1 MRAPL
6 QLIGMASVLT
16 LLAACSTTH
25 PTQTQASTASSSAST
40 PAAPQAQTAA
50 VQPNAADQA
59 QLAAQAV
66 AKQRADLNGK
76 SVFFDFDD
84 FTVKSTYNDMLQ
96 AQAAF
101 LKAQPN
107 DHLVLQ
113 GNADERGSAEY
124 NLALGQKRADAVR
137 KSLTLLG
144 APNDRIEA
152 VSFGEEKPRAT
163 CHEEKCW
170 SENRRADFVHSDKR

>member
-25 PTQTQASTASSSAST
+25 PTQTAASTA
-40 PAAPQAQTAA
+40 PAAAASSTASQGHTA
-50 VQPNAADQA
+50 SVKPNEVDQA
-59 QLAAQAV
+59 QLAAEAA
-66 AKQRADLNGK
+66 AKQRIELNGK
-76 SVFFDFDD
+76 SVFFDFDNY
-84 FTVKSTYNDMLQ
+84 TVKPSYNDMLQ

-101 LKAQPN
+101 MKAQPS
-107 DHLVLQ
+107 DHLTLQ

-144 APNDRIEA
+144 VPNDRIEA
-152 VSFGEEKPRAT
+152 ISFGEEKPRAT

-170 SENRRADFVHSDKR
+170 SQNRRADFVHGDKR